1 MRNKIIIAAILA
13 FFTAPLCADKMA
25 LDNDPGRAPAADGQA
40 TTPSV
45 QTAAAYSSMAATVK
59 ANDTARAAK
68 IRSLS
73 DGLDEIKSKQS
84 ELAASVAAAQDEIKI
99 IEERSPEIDALN
111 RDAASLKD
119 RLDAVEK
126 NEADNKQA
134 VEKAAKDM
142 NSFMDETNQ
151 NIDKL
156 QGWNDIIDVLKKS
169 ISDNETEIA
178 EVRKSIKELKHDY
191 DADNDSPLAQVL
203 KWPYAGFAAMLVSI
217 IALGVAVARR

>member
-1 MRNKIIIAAILA
+1 
-13 FFTAPLCADKMA
+13 
-25 LDNDPGRAPAADGQA
+25 
-40 TTPSV
+40 
-45 QTAAAYSSMAATVK
+45 MAATVK

>member
-1 MRNKIIIAAILA
+1 
-13 FFTAPLCADKMA
+13 
-25 LDNDPGRAPAADGQA
+25 
-40 TTPSV
+40 
-45 QTAAAYSSMAATVK
+45 
-59 ANDTARAAK
+59 
-68 IRSLS
+68 
-73 DGLDEIKSKQS
+73 
-84 ELAASVAAAQDEIKI
+84 
-99 IEERSPEIDALN
+99 
-111 RDAASLKD
+111 
-119 RLDAVEK
+119 
-126 NEADNKQA
+126 
-134 VEKAAKDM
+134 
-142 NSFMDETNQ
+142 MDETNQ

>member
-1 MRNKIIIAAILA
+1 MRNKVIIAAILA
-13 FFTAPLCADKMA
+13 LFTAPLCADKLA
-25 LDNDPGRAPAADGQA
+25 LDDEGDRAPAAEAQA
-40 TTPSV
+40 TTPVV
-45 QTAAAYSSMAATVK
+45 QAAAAAIKT
-59 ANDTARAAK
+59 NDAARAAK
-68 IRSLS
+68 IKELS
-73 DGLDEIKSKQS
+73 DELSEVKSKQADI
-84 ELAASVAAAQDEIKI
+84 AASLAAAQDEIKI

-111 RDAASLKD
+111 RDVTSLKD

-134 VEKAAKDM
+134 AKKMAGEM
-142 NSFMDETNQ
+142 NSFMDETNR

-178 EVRKSIKELKHDY
+178 GLRKTIKELKHDY
-191 DADNDSPLAQVL
+191 DADNDSPVAQVL